1 MKRQLLI
8 DGDIVAY
15 QTATKAEVPVHW
27 GDDLWT
33 LHANV
38 KEAKVTL
45 DSTIDKMKKNLK
57 SDSIIV
63 AITGTKNFRK
73 EVLPTYKDNRKQRRK
88 PVILNALREYLIE
101 KYKAISYDNLEADD
115 VLGILATT
123 PDNTYEKVIVSID
136 KDFNQI
142 PSNIS
147 KDGETVTSTI
157 TQQQADVYHL
167 IQTLA
172 GDSSDG
178 YSGCPKVG
186 MVTAKRLFDNL
197 TKWGHQETS
206 IEKMWKLVVETYK
219 KHGLNER
226 DALQQARVARIL
238 RHGEYNNQTKEISLW
253 IP

>member
-88 PVILNALREYLIE
+88 PVILNALREYLI
-101 KYKAISYDNLEADD
+101 
-115 VLGILATT
+115 
-123 PDNTYEKVIVSID
+123 
-136 KDFNQI
+136 
-142 PSNIS
+142 
-147 KDGETVTSTI
+147 
-157 TQQQADVYHL
+157 
-167 IQTLA
+167 
-172 GDSSDG
+172 
-178 YSGCPKVG
+178 
-186 MVTAKRLFDNL
+186 
-197 TKWGHQETS
+197 
-206 IEKMWKLVVETYK
+206 
-219 KHGLNER
+219 
-226 DALQQARVARIL
+226 
-238 RHGEYNNQTKEISLW
+238 
-253 IP
+253 